1 VDLASGRTIGFE
13 ALARFSTPPPR
24 PPNEWFA
31 EAVALALGV
40 QLELTTVAQALRAL
54 PQVPEDAYLAL
65 NCSHRAAV
73 SDELAALLAPHADR
87 LVLEI
92 TEHEAIE
99 DYDALVGALAPLR
112 ARGTRIAIDDAG
124 AGFASL
130 RHTLHIAPDI
140 VKLDMSLTR
149 GIDGDRTK
157 RALAAAMVSFA
168 EEVGFALVAE
178 GIESREELDA
188 LRDLGVACGQG
199 FFLAEPGP
207 LG

>member
-1 VDLASGRTIGFE
+1 
-13 ALARFSTPPPR
+13 
-24 PPNEWFA
+24 
-31 EAVALALGV
+31 
-40 QLELTTVAQALRAL
+40 
-54 PQVPEDAYLAL
+54 VPEGAYLAL

-73 SDELAALLAPHADR
+73 SEELAALLAPHTDR

-99 DYDALVGALAPLR
+99 DYDDLVGALAPLR

-149 GIDGDRTK
+149 GIDADRTK

-178 GIESREELDA
+178 GIETREELDA
-188 LRDLGVACGQG
+188 LRELGVACGQG

-207 LG
+207 LA